1 MHYASEYSPL
11 SEEQKTIIA
20 KAESLFLTADQFE
33 SRLTAARERVD
44 NLTASILAKAFR
56 GEVL

>member
-20 KAESLFLTADQFE
+20 KAEALFLAADQFE
-33 SRLTAARERVD
+33 SKLTAARERVD

-56 GEVL
+56 GELL